1 MDAPFPASMK
11 ITTGEEILAEVIPS
25 SENGTDF
32 FLVSNPIIIAEAMS
46 VDQQKGV
53 AVAGLVPKKWMMYAN
68 DDMTIIYKHHVISI
82 SELDK
87 FGAEFYNKALI
98 AAKISSPIKR
108 KVESK
113 ENIGFIGKVNESRS
127 KLEGIYES
135 SPSIAI
141 DDDEYDLEDDYPDD
155 ECDFD

>member
-1 MDAPFPASMK
+1 MDNPFPATLK

-32 FLVSNPIIIAEAMS
+32 FLVSNPIVIAETMS
-46 VDQQKGV
+46 IDQQKGV
-53 AVAGLVPKKWMMYAN
+53 AVSGLVPKKWMMYSN
-68 DDMTIIYKHHVISI
+68 DDMTIIYKQHVISI

-98 AAKISSPIKR
+98 AARLSSPIKR

-113 ENIGFIGKVNESRS
+113 DNIGFVGKVDDSRHLLE
-127 KLEGIYES
+127 KLFNL
-135 SPSIAI
+135 SPSKT
-141 DDDEYDLEDDYPDD
+141 DDDLSEYDDPLS
-155 ECDFD
+155 